1 MQKFNSEDLL
11 LQLQSTV
18 RSHIAAATRL
28 KQEDP
33 ALLLEHPGAGRWS
46 VIQVVQHLNTYGEF
60 YLPAIR
66 KAMQQ
71 SAPARPYFKPGWL
84 GNYFTKMISPDAV
97 GNIGKKMK
105 AAPRHC
111 PSFHADAQPVIAL
124 FLEQQYALL
133 DLLERARAKDLSGIK
148 TPISIAPFI
157 KLRLGDTFRFLT
169 AHQERHFIQI
179 EHTLQLIRV
188 SANRYP
194 AIHQVA

>member
-1 MQKFNSEDLL
+1 MQKFKSEELL

-33 ALLLEHPGAGRWS
+33 ALLLEQPGAGRWS

-66 KAMQQ
+66 KAMQK

-111 PSFHADAQPVIAL
+111 PSFHADAQPVISL

-133 DLLERARAKDLSGIK
+133 GLLEKAGSKDLAGIK
-148 TPISIAPFI
+148 TPISITSFI
-157 KLRLGDTFRFLT
+157 KLRLGDTFRFLV
-169 AHQERHFIQI
+169 AHQERHFVQI
-179 EHTLQLIRV
+179 ERTLQLVRIH
-188 SANRYP
+188 ADRYP
-194 AIHQVA
+194 AIHRVA

>member
-1 MQKFNSEDLL
+1 MQKFNSEELL

-33 ALLLEHPGAGRWS
+33 AFLLEQPAAGRWS

-66 KAMQQ
+66 KALQQ

-84 GNYFTKMISPDAV
+84 GNYFTRMISPDAV

-124 FLEQQYALL
+124 FLQQQYV
-133 DLLERARAKDLSGIK
+133 LLELLEKARSKDLTGIR
-148 TPISIAPFI
+148 TPISIASFVS
-157 KLRLGDTFRFLT
+157 LRLGDTFRFLV

-179 EHTLQLIRV
+179 ERTLQLVRIH
-188 SANRYP
+188 SNRYP
-194 AIHQVA
+194 AIHRVA